1 VLSGRRQ
8 ISPVILTKITRAR
21 FALAR
26 TELFARAKKFMNPI
40 EQKQQSEIVRKHK
53 EFLFPAV
60 ATYYQEPLALVKGEG
75 EYVWDDAGNR
85 YLDCFGG
92 VLTVSVGHANPKIN
106 AAIIEQLNKISHTS
120 ALYAN
125 PNQSNLAE
133 KLAEISPG
141 DLKKSFFSSSG
152 TEADD
157 TAIMAAKLATGR
169 HEIVVLRHS
178 YSGRSATALSSVGH
192 STWRPLPSQVAGIV
206 HARAPYCYRCPFNL
220 SPTNCGAAC
229 AEDVR
234 DVIET
239 TTTGEIAAFM
249 AEPILGVGG
258 FIVPPAGYFER
269 VEEITRKHGGLFI
282 ADEVQ
287 TGWGRTGDKWFGIE
301 HWKVSPDIITSAK
314 GMGNG
319 VPIGW
324 TIATAAVANK
334 FPGLTFAT
342 FGGNPVSTAA
352 ALAVIKLI
360 EGEDLKTNARIVG
373 SYLREKLEELKEK
386 YPIIGDVRGMGL
398 MQGIELVK
406 DRETKEP
413 APEAVLK
420 VFEETKR
427 RGVLIGKGGLYGNV
441 IRTGMM
447 LNSTKDNVDELIA
460 ALDKGFVLC

>member
-1 VLSGRRQ
+1 
-8 ISPVILTKITRAR
+8 
-21 FALAR
+21 
-26 TELFARAKKFMNPI
+26 MNPT
-40 EQKQQSEIVRKHK
+40 EQKTTVSEAVRKHK

-60 ATYYQEPLALVKGEG
+60 ATYYQEPLALVRGEG

-106 AAIIEQLNKISHTS
+106 AAIIEQVNKIQHTS

-125 PNQSNLAE
+125 PNQSDLAE

-169 HEIVVLRHS
+169 QEIVVLRHS
-178 YSGRSATALSSVGH
+178 YSGRSATALSATGH
-192 STWRPLPSQVAGIV
+192 STWRPIPAQVAGIV
-206 HARAPYCYRCPFNL
+206 HARAPYCYRCPLSL
-220 SPTNCGAAC
+220 SPKNCGLAC
-229 AEDVR
+229 AEDVKE
-234 DVIET
+234 VIET

-269 VEEITRKHGGLFI
+269 VEEITRQHGGLFI

-301 HWKVSPDIITSAK
+301 HWDVKPDIITSAK
-314 GMGNG
+314 GMANG

-324 TIATAAVANK
+324 TIATAAVADK

-352 ALAVIKLI
+352 ALAVIKVI
-360 EGEDLKTNARIVG
+360 EDEDLRTNCKVVG
-373 SYLREKLEELKEK
+373 DYLREKLEELKEK

-413 APEAVLK
+413 APEAVLR

-427 RGVLIGKGGLYGNV
+427 QGVLIGKGGLYGNV

-447 LNSTKDNVDELIA
+447 LNSTKENVDELVA
-460 ALDKGFVLC
+460 ALDKGFALC

>member
-1 VLSGRRQ
+1 
-8 ISPVILTKITRAR
+8 
-21 FALAR
+21 
-26 TELFARAKKFMNPI
+26 MNSTT
-40 EQKQQSEIVRKHK
+40 EQKQQSETVRKHK

-60 ATYYQEPLALVKGEG
+60 ATYYQEPLALVRGEG

-92 VLTVSVGHANPKIN
+92 VLTVSVGHANPKVN
-106 AAIIEQLNKISHTS
+106 AAIIDQVNKISHTS
-120 ALYAN
+120 TLYT
-125 PNQSNLAE
+125 NQPQSDLAE

-141 DLKKSFFSSSG
+141 DLKKSFFTVSG

-192 STWRPLPSQVAGIV
+192 STWRPLPAQVAGIV
-206 HARAPYCYRCPFNL
+206 HARAPYCYRCPL
-220 SPTNCGAAC
+220 GLKPESCGAAC
-229 AEDVR
+229 AEDVK
-234 DVIET
+234 DVIQT
-239 TTTGEIAAFM
+239 ATTGEIAAFM

-269 VEEITRKHGGLFI
+269 VEEITRQHGGLFI

-287 TGWGRTGDKWFGIE
+287 TGWGRTGEKWFGIE
-301 HWKVSPDIITSAK
+301 HWNVKPDIITSAK

-319 VPIGW
+319 IPIGW
-324 TIATAAVANK
+324 TIATAEVADK
-334 FPGLTFAT
+334 FPGLTFST
-342 FGGNPVSTAA
+342 FGGNPVSSAA
-352 ALAVIKLI
+352 ALAVIKVI
-360 EGEDLKTNARIVG
+360 EEEDLRINCKIVG
-373 SYLREKLEELKEK
+373 DYFRSKLEELKDK
-386 YPIIGDVRGMGL
+386 YPIIGDVRGLGL
-398 MQGIELVK
+398 MQGVELVK

-427 RGVLIGKGGLYGNV
+427 QGVLIGKGGLYGNV
-441 IRTGMM
+441 IRTGLM
-447 LNSTKDNVDELIA
+447 LNSTKDHVDELIA
-460 ALDKGFVLC
+460 ALDKGFALC